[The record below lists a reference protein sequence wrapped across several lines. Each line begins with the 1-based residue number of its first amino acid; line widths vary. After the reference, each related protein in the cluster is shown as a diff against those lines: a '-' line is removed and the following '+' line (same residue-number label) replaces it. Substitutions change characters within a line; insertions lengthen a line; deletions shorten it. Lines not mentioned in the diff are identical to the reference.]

1 MATSTSPQPS
11 FSPRRKW
18 SIALSVTAATVA
30 VFALLIGVNYLS
42 SKYFFHRFYLSANTD
57 IRLSPRTLSVLK
69 ALTNQVDVTIFYDKD
84 DPLYPD
90 IVSLL
95 REYKDNAHG
104 KLSVKTVDYYDEP
117 GLAAAFRMTH
127 KYLTSLTNRNFIYFE
142 SAGRMPDFVDGNW
155 LKPYTY
161 GLVESTNQNDPRVSL
176 TRRQTVFNGEM
187 LFTAKIFG
195 VTQAK
200 ALKAYFLQGHL
211 ERAPG
216 DKTDGG
222 YSTMVEVL
230 HRNHVETDTLDNLL
244 GTNAV
249 PLDCNLLIIAGP
261 QAEFQPIELEKISQY
276 LDQGGRLF
284 ALFDMQSV
292 THNIGLEDIFA
303 KWNVRVTHGLVL
315 DPDLYVG
322 ADQLGS
328 AFLVTNLAPHELTK
342 SLMGSAIE
350 FVLPR
355 PIGRIKAPSQTA
367 ADEPQV
373 TELAFSSV
381 HSHLKDSPN
390 NELRPY
396 PLMVAVE
403 KAAAKGVVT
412 ERGTTRML
420 IAGDSIF
427 LDNQIIPA
435 AMNNQFADSAI
446 NWLLERTTLLA
457 GVGPRPISEYRL
469 VMTPHQISTVKG
481 VLLGAIPGGILLFG
495 GLVWLRRRK

>member
-1 MATSTSPQPS
+1 MATSPSPQPS

-30 VFALLIGVNYLS
+30 VLVLLIGVNYLS

-57 IRLSPRTLSVLK
+57 IRLSSRTLSVLK
-69 ALTNQVDVTIFYDKD
+69 ALTNRVDVTIFYDKE

-95 REYKDNAHG
+95 REYQAHAR
-104 KLSVKTVDYYDEP
+104 KELTVTTIDYYGEP
-117 GLAAAFRMTH
+117 GRAADFRSTH
-127 KYLTSLTNRNFIYFE
+127 QDLTSLTNRNFIMFE
-142 SAGRMPDFVDGNW
+142 SEGHLPDFVDGNW

-161 GLVESTNQNDPRVSL
+161 GLEETTNENDPKVSL
-176 TRRQTVFNGEM
+176 TRKQTVFNGEM

-200 ALKAYFLQGHL
+200 PLKAYFLQGHL
-211 ERAPG
+211 ERSPSDKG
-216 DKTDGG
+216 DDG

-230 HRNHVETDTLDNLL
+230 HRNHVATATLDNLL

-249 PLDCNLLIIAGP
+249 PLDCNLLIIARP
-261 QAEFQPIELEKISQY
+261 QAEFQPVEQEKISQY

-284 ALFDMQSV
+284 ALFDVQSV
-292 THNIGLEDIFA
+292 AHNIGLEDIFA
-303 KWNVRVTHGLVL
+303 KWNVRVTHSMVL
-315 DPDLYVG
+315 DPELSGG

-328 AFLVTNLAPHELTK
+328 AFLATNLAPHELTK

-355 PIGRIKAPSQTA
+355 PIQRIKAPSQTA

-381 HSHLKDSPN
+381 HSHLKDIPN
-390 NELRPY
+390 SEPRAY

-412 ERGTTRML
+412 ERGTTRMI
-420 IAGDSIF
+420 IAGDSNF

-435 AMNNQFADSAI
+435 AMNNQFADAAI
-446 NWLLERTTLLA
+446 NWLLERTTLLS
-457 GVGPRPISEYRL
+457 GVGPRPISQYRL
-469 VMTPHQISTVKG
+469 MMTPHQIATVKG
-481 VLLGAIPGGILLFG
+481 LLLGAIPGGILLFG